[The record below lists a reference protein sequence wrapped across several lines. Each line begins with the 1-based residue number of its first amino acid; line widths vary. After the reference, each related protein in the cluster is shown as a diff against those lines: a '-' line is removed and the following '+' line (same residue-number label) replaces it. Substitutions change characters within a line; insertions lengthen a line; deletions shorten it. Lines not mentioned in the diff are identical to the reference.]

1 MEAKDIVRRVWAELE
16 PELAGVGFELIEV
29 EFGRHGNQGL
39 LRLFIDRPGG
49 VTVDDC
55 AAVSHIASARLDLI
69 DPIESE
75 YMLEVSS
82 PGFTR
87 PLRRVKDFE
96 KYTGERVKVK
106 AVTPVD
112 GRKNFNGV
120 LAGIADG
127 MVAIETE
134 GGTFRLHLEN
144 VKQAH
149 LDK

>member
-1 MEAKDIVRRVWAELE
+1 VEANDIVRRVWVELG
-16 PELAGVGFELIEV
+16 PELAGVGFDLIEV
-29 EFGRHGNQGL
+29 EFGRHGTSGL

-55 AAVSHIASARLDLI
+55 AAVSRIVSARLDQI

-82 PGFTR
+82 PGIAR

-96 KYTGERVKVK
+96 KYAGERVKVK
-106 AVTPVD
+106 VVTPVD
-112 GRKNFNGV
+112 GRKNFSGV
-120 LAGIADG
+120 LAGISEG
-127 MVAIETE
+127 MVLIEND
-134 GGTFRLHLEN
+134 GATFRLHLEN
-144 VKQAH
+144 VKHAN